1 MNRVNPLHIGVLLC
15 VVFIFVVFNL
25 SKAKSE
31 LDEVKNS
38 YRDTMKVATKLQA
51 LNEIYSDKQS
61 VEKSLNR
68 LLKQSSIKSAKIQK
82 KIGTSSIVLVS
93 KSINKTA
100 LTSLMAKVLNGSY
113 NIVSLKIKRLSN
125 KNASLEMEIKW

>member
-125 KNASLEMEIKW
+125 KNASLEIEIKW